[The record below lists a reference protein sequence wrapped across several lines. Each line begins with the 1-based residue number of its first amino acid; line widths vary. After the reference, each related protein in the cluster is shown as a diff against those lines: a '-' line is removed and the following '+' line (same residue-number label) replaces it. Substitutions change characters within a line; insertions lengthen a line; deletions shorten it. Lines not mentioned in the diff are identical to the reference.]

1 MKALSCNLM
10 RRNEARFMLPP
21 KLPVV
26 AWKARRRLG
35 GLGRLAVAP
44 TLVGAFAGV
53 ELSGQGIRIAAVT
66 GYSVFVLTHVAV
78 RVWGTWQVRRARL
91 RLAAARTRMAR
102 AGRPGR

>member
-1 MKALSCNLM
+1 M
-10 RRNEARFMLPP
+10 RPNEARFMLLP

-53 ELSGQGIRIAAVT
+53 ELSGNGIRIALVA

-78 RVWGTWQVRRARL
+78 RVWDAWQLRRARL
-91 RLAAARTRMAR
+91 RLAAARARMPR
-102 AGRPGR
+102 EWPDT